1 MPLSYKARMD
11 RRHPRQAVDRP
22 AKIFLGSSEGLV
34 CRIRDISKGGAK
46 ISIAWTGWLPDSFDL
61 EDSFTS
67 VRREVWVVWRE
78 PLTSACALPT
88 RGSRPRSP
96 SLRRLAGGSAKYT
109 AQPLSSH
116 AGGEDPLPARISRGP
131 ITPFGAFCMRGD
143 RGKLV
148 RYLQAKPNF
157 SCHDPVRRQLWTRR
171 PARRGSHFSGSKRSL
186 SGSY

>member
-1 MPLSYKARMD
+1 MPLSYEARMD

-78 PLTSACALPT
+78 ASYVGVRFTDE
-88 RGSRPRSP
+88 GQSP
-96 SLRRLAGGSAKYT
+96 AVTEPKTFGRRLG
-109 AQPLSSH
+109 
-116 AGGEDPLPARISRGP
+116 
-131 ITPFGAFCMRGD
+131 
-143 RGKLV
+143 
-148 RYLQAKPNF
+148 
-157 SCHDPVRRQLWTRR
+157 
-171 PARRGSHFSGSKRSL
+171 
-186 SGSY
+186 